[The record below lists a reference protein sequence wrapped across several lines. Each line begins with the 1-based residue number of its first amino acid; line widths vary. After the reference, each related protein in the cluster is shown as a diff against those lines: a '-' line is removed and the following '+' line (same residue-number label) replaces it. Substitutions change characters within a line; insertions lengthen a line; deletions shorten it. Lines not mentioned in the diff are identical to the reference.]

1 MVDPGE
7 EVAPEQE
14 REDDP
19 VSQFDLKLFRVR
31 AAAGF
36 LAALMLASSV
46 AAEEPEDPGP
56 LDPRLLDAVFV
67 VEAGSTRGLGFLID
81 SSGLVTTDPLF
92 VRDAEYAILDVDP
105 QRRFVAQALV
115 RGENSGVAVLRVNP
129 EAVTGIKPLPLA
141 NRTVKRLRRGA
152 TIVAAAHQPDGTGL
166 SLVRGVVSKIR
177 SRFIL
182 HDARLTAMDF
192 GGPLMNTD
200 GVVVGVSRAGRV
212 RSPDPSSATPVWLR
226 AYLEQARDRAME
238 LPLPS
243 ARALS
248 AVAEGIQGPKDAVA
262 APSLDTDP
270 ADYRIRSGKRSLEFL
285 TPRLLRALEQRA
297 DFRVIPGETPWG
309 WVQHAGVRDPIVVVQ
324 VVPDLRW
331 TGGSY
336 FRVAGR
342 LVSYPVMVVAQVF
355 FLLIEALGGADHPL
369 VLPAELWKPAHAAYH
384 FKGDF
389 LEARLL
395 RDGVEVRPIK
405 GQRHCGTSEVQMS
418 RRSEQKPRSRKIRGC
433 WGSYIYPA
441 EAFAPGGALEI
452 RLVEEG
458 QEDRPEVVM
467 LPRDL
472 QEHLWTDI
480 GPTSGGTEGRA
491 SAGRMP

>member
-1 MVDPGE
+1 V
-7 EVAPEQE
+7 
-14 REDDP
+14 R
-19 VSQFDLKLFRVR
+19 QFDLKQFRVR
-31 AAAGF
+31 AATGF
-36 LAALMLASSV
+36 LAALMLASGV

-56 LDPRLLDAVFV
+56 LDPRLLEAVFV

-81 SSGLVTTDPLF
+81 SSGLVMTDPLF

-166 SLVRGVVSKIR
+166 LLVRGVVSKIR

-192 GGPLMNTD
+192 GGPLMNTE
-200 GVVVGVSRAGRV
+200 GVVIGVSRAGRV

-226 AYLEQARDRAME
+226 PYLEQARDRAME

-243 ARALS
+243 ARALA

-309 WVQHAGVRDPIVVVQ
+309 WVQHAG
-324 VVPDLRW
+324 
-331 TGGSY
+331 T
-336 FRVAGR
+336 
-342 LVSYPVMVVAQVF
+342 
-355 FLLIEALGGADHPL
+355 
-369 VLPAELWKPAHAAYH
+369 
-384 FKGDF
+384 
-389 LEARLL
+389 
-395 RDGVEVRPIK
+395 
-405 GQRHCGTSEVQMS
+405 
-418 RRSEQKPRSRKIRGC
+418 RSSWCRSCQI
-433 WGSYIYPA
+433 
-441 EAFAPGGALEI
+441 
-452 RLVEEG
+452 
-458 QEDRPEVVM
+458 
-467 LPRDL
+467 
-472 QEHLWTDI
+472 
-480 GPTSGGTEGRA
+480 
-491 SAGRMP
+491 

>member
-1 MVDPGE
+1 M
-7 EVAPEQE
+7 
-14 REDDP
+14 
-19 VSQFDLKLFRVR
+19 
-31 AAAGF
+31 
-36 LAALMLASSV
+36 
-46 AAEEPEDPGP
+46 
-56 LDPRLLDAVFV
+56 
-67 VEAGSTRGLGFLID
+67 TD
-81 SSGLVTTDPLF
+81 SLF
-92 VRDAEYAILDVDP
+92 VRDAEYAILDLGP

-192 GGPLMNTD
+192 GGPLMNTE
-200 GVVVGVSRAGRV
+200 GVVIGVSRAGRV

-226 AYLEQARDRAME
+226 PYLEQARDRAME

-355 FLLIEALGGADHPL
+355 ILLIEALGGADHPL
-369 VLPAELWKPAHAAYH
+369 VLPAELTR
-384 FKGDF
+384 
-389 LEARLL
+389 E
-395 RDGVEVRPIK
+395 
-405 GQRHCGTSEVQMS
+405 
-418 RRSEQKPRSRKIRGC
+418 
-433 WGSYIYPA
+433 
-441 EAFAPGGALEI
+441 
-452 RLVEEG
+452 
-458 QEDRPEVVM
+458 
-467 LPRDL
+467 L
-472 QEHLWTDI
+472 QEHLWADI
-480 GPTSGGTEGRA
+480 APTSGGTEGRA
-491 SAGRMP
+491 SADGDTLTGPTIRIQPNESDGRWTNGFPFIDDLAGRSRRATEDRRSASRYARHRTDSERPLRGPAAARKGAARRR